1 MKEFSVFLVVLSMLS
16 GCRLK
21 GSDPVPGSCTI
32 FSASIGDQVFFGN
45 NEDYYKPKT
54 YLWTDPGN
62 TENYGCIYLGYKD
75 YSHQGG
81 INEKGLCFDLNAL
94 PNSKLNPHTHLEEPP
109 RYDPPYQEYT
119 IWTPVL
125 MMRKAATVEEALQV
139 ATRYKRK
146 NWDQNSGVLSY
157 QVHIADATG
166 DAAIISVGTS
176 GELLFTRKEKNTP
189 YLISTNFNRANP
201 ENALDYPCWR
211 YEKTEMMLDKLT
223 NEQQLSANYF
233 RSILDSVH
241 VEGIFSNTLYSNVFD
256 LRKRIIYLYHWHQ
269 FNEEVVL
276 HVDEELAK
284 GRYLTRIRDLFSE
297 ETKLAG
303 VKEYRTNIIW
313 LAIECLLAILTTIGF
328 IILIRRIRKKRSHRV
343 T

>member
-1 MKEFSVFLVVLSMLS
+1 MI
-16 GCRLK
+16 R
-21 GSDPVPGSCTI
+21 
-32 FSASIGDQVFFGN
+32 FF
-45 NEDYYKPKT
+45 
-54 YLWTDPGN
+54 
-62 TENYGCIYLGYKD
+62 
-75 YSHQGG
+75 
-81 INEKGLCFDLNAL
+81 
-94 PNSKLNPHTHLEEPP
+94 
-109 RYDPPYQEYT
+109 
-119 IWTPVL
+119 
-125 MMRKAATVEEALQV
+125 RK
-139 ATRYKRK
+139 
-146 NWDQNSGVLSY
+146 
-157 QVHIADATG
+157 
-166 DAAIISVGTS
+166 
-176 GELLFTRKEKNTP
+176 ELLFTRKEKNTP

-211 YEKTEMMLDKLT
+211 YEKAEMMLDELT
-223 NEQQLSANYF
+223 NEQQLTADYF

-303 VKEYRTNIIW
+303 VKEYRENILW
-313 LAIECLLAILTTIGF
+313 LTIECLLAIIAAIGLSF
-328 IILIRRIRKKRSHRV
+328 LIRRIRKKRTQRV